1 MERIREEGFALHR
14 RVFQYS
20 ISLISGICAGRSESE
35 GECVAAAAAAVDNRA
50 AEGWNTLTHSKEES
64 AADKESLR
72 NGMLAM
78 V

>member
-1 MERIREEGFALHR
+1 MERMREEGFALHR

-50 AEGWNTLTHSKEES
+50 AKG
-64 AADKESLR
+64 
-72 NGMLAM
+72 
-78 V
+78 